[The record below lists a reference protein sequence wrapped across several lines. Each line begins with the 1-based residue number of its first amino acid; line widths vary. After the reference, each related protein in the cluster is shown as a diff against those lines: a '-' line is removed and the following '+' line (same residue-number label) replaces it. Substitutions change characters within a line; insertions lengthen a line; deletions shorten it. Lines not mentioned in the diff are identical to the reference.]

1 MRRVLLA
8 KLSQWAKRAFWWAL
22 VAYALVITI
31 AALQPVRQAWDEIF
45 GPNDAQLVIVSAAPI
60 RNVSV
65 TYDGRRIDRRPDWPT
80 SDVQSYA
87 TFPAMRT
94 RIFEPVLSVSWE
106 GPDGPRSVSRVM
118 RQADSGRVCLYVLN
132 LDPAGVPIGPEPPD
146 EFSPFWWTCY
156 SR

>member
-1 MRRVLLA
+1 MLA
-8 KLSQWAKRAFWWAL
+8 KTSQGTKHAQSWAL
-22 VAYALVITI
+22 MAYAIVMTI

-45 GPNDAQLVIVSAAPI
+45 GPNDAQLVIVSATPV

-65 TYDGRRIDRRPDWPT
+65 TYDGRSIVSRPDWPT
-80 SDVQSYA
+80 KDLQGYA
-87 TFPAMRT
+87 AFPAMRT

-106 GPDGPRSVSRVM
+106 GPDGSRSVSRVM

-132 LDPAGVPIGPEPPD
+132 LDSAGVPIGPEPPD
-146 EFSPFWWTCY
+146 GLSPFWWTCY

>member
-1 MRRVLLA
+1 MPPKTSQGA
-8 KLSQWAKRAFWWAL
+8 KCALRWAL
-22 VAYALVITI
+22 VAYALIMTI

-45 GPNDAQLVIVSAAPI
+45 GPNDAQLIIVSATPV

-65 TYDGRRIDRRPDWPT
+65 TYDGRRIERRPDWPT
-80 SDVQSYA
+80 GDMQSYA

-106 GPDGPRSVSRVM
+106 GPGGARSVSRVM

-132 LDPAGVPIGPEPPD
+132 LDSAGVPIGPEPPD
-146 EFSPFWWTCY
+146 GLSPFWWTCY

>member
-1 MRRVLLA
+1 MKRVVRWGLA
-8 KLSQWAKRAFWWAL
+8 
-22 VAYALVITI
+22 AYALVMTA
-31 AALQPVRQAWDEIF
+31 AALPQIRQAWDEIF
-45 GPNDAQLVIVSAAPI
+45 GPTDAQLVIVSAAPI
-60 RNVSV
+60 SNVIV
-65 TYDGRRIDRRPDWPT
+65 TYDGRRIDRRPDGAT

-106 GPDGPRSVSRVM
+106 GADGPRSVSRVM

-132 LDPAGVPIGPEPPD
+132 LDSAGVPIGPEPPD
-146 EFSPFWWTCY
+146 QFSPFWWTCY

>member
-1 MRRVLLA
+1 V
-8 KLSQWAKRAFWWAL
+8 
-22 VAYALVITI
+22 VYALIMTI
-31 AALQPVRQAWDEIF
+31 AALQPVRRAWDEIF
-45 GPNDAQLVIVSAAPI
+45 GPNDAQLIIVSAVPI

-65 TYDGRRIDRRPDWPT
+65 TYDGRSIVSRPDWPT
-80 SDVQSYA
+80 KDLQGYA

-106 GPDGPRSVSRVM
+106 GPDGARSVSRVM

-132 LDPAGVPIGPEPPD
+132 LNFAGVPIGPEPPD
-146 EFSPFWWTCY
+146 ELSPFWWTCY

>member
-1 MRRVLLA
+1 MLTKTGQGAKSALWWTLA
-8 KLSQWAKRAFWWAL
+8 
-22 VAYALVITI
+22 AYAFFMTI

-45 GPNDAQLVIVSAAPI
+45 GPNDAQFIIVSATPI

-65 TYDGRRIDRRPDWPT
+65 TYDGRGIAPRPDWPT
-80 SDVQSYA
+80 RDIQRYA
-87 TFPAMRT
+87 AFPAMRT
-94 RIFEPVLSVSWE
+94 RAFEPVLHVSWE

-132 LDPAGVPIGPEPPD
+132 LDSAGIPIGAEPPD

>member
-1 MRRVLLA
+1 MIADNNQGARRVPRWLLP
-8 KLSQWAKRAFWWAL
+8 
-22 VAYALVITI
+22 VYAVVVTGL
-31 AALQPVRQAWDEIF
+31 ALQPVRQAWDELF

-94 RIFEPVLSVSWE
+94 RIFEPGLSVSWE
-106 GPDGPRSVSRVM
+106 GPDGARSVSRIM
-118 RQADSGRVCLYVLN
+118 RQFDSGRVCLYVLN
-132 LDPAGVPIGPEPPD
+132 LDSAGVPIGPEPPD

>member
-1 MRRVLLA
+1 MLA
-8 KLSQWAKRAFWWAL
+8 KTSQGAKCALWWAL
-22 VAYALVITI
+22 GAYALIMTI

-45 GPNDAQLVIVSAAPI
+45 GPNDAQLIIVSATPV

-65 TYDGRRIDRRPDWPT
+65 TYDGRRIERRPDWPT
-80 SDVQSYA
+80 GDMQSYA

-106 GPDGPRSVSRVM
+106 GPGGARSVSRVM

-132 LDPAGVPIGPEPPD
+132 LDSAGVPIGPEPPD
-146 EFSPFWWTCY
+146 GLSPFWWTCY